1 MSQRGN
7 RARKLSVH
15 FTRREYATQVF
26 SVLRILS
33 DHGKSHQIRRFDPSP
48 PDDART
54 AIQLNKRTATQ
65 TKNEGGIML
74 KEFRD
79 FISRGN
85 VIDLAIGIIIG
96 AAFTTIVN
104 SLVKDIIMPPVGKLT
119 GGVDFSN
126 IFIDLSGNHYSS
138 LAAAQQAGAATINV
152 GLFLNAVVNFV
163 IVAFVIF
170 ILMKQVNRFWKKEE
184 AKPTPPPRTE
194 VLLEEIRDL
203 LRNR

>member
-1 MSQRGN
+1 
-7 RARKLSVH
+7 
-15 FTRREYATQVF
+15 
-26 SVLRILS
+26 
-33 DHGKSHQIRRFDPSP
+33 
-48 PDDART
+48 
-54 AIQLNKRTATQ
+54 
-65 TKNEGGIML
+65 ML

-170 ILMKQVNRFWKKEE
+170 ILMKQVNRFWKREE